1 MLSIQ
6 NLKLF
11 SNSSEN
17 MNLSIEKGSC
27 VHVSGEPGSGKTKL
41 FKILT
46 GTLRPIQGDVLYNDT
61 SIYNSDF
68 IELGRTRK
76 MIGAIFENP
85 IILSNLTLKDNIDF
99 VLKARG
105 VTWDNDI
112 KAMIRGFNLDKSLM
126 KRRMELCRDEIVRF
140 NLLKIIS
147 TKPSFIFFDELC
159 LSTYEESNNL
169 FLDWLKTEREKVS
182 TLFFGHVPNKLQ
194 FLINQEFNIGSDL
207 FNIDRRKYA
216 G

>member
-1 MLSIQ
+1 MLNIQ

-17 MNLSIEKGSC
+17 INLSIEKGSC
-27 VHVSGEPGSGKTKL
+27 VHVSGESGSGKTKL

-46 GTLRPIQGDVLYNDT
+46 GTLRPIEGDVLYNDI

-99 VLKARG
+99 VLKARN
-105 VTWDNDI
+105 VSWDDEI
-112 KAMIRGFNLDKSLM
+112 RGMISGFNLDKALS
-126 KRRMELCRDEIVRF
+126 KRRIELCRDEVVRF
-140 NLLKIIS
+140 NLFKIIS
-147 TKPSFIFFDELC
+147 TKPNFLFFDELC

-169 FLDWLKTEREKVS
+169 FLDWLKSEREKAS
-182 TLFFGHVPNKLQ
+182 ILFFGHVPKKLQ
-194 FLINQEFNIGSDL
+194 FLVNQEFNIGSDL
-207 FNIDRRKYA
+207 FVMNGSKYA

>member
-1 MLSIQ
+1 MLNIQ

-17 MNLSIEKGSC
+17 INLSIEKGSC
-27 VHVSGEPGSGKTKL
+27 VYVSGESGSGKTKL

-46 GTLRPIQGDVLYNDT
+46 GTLRPIEGDVLYNDI

-99 VLKARG
+99 VLKARN
-105 VTWDNDI
+105 VSWDDEI
-112 KAMIRGFNLDKSLM
+112 RGMISGFNLDKALS
-126 KRRMELCRDEIVRF
+126 KRRIELCRDEVVRF
-140 NLLKIIS
+140 NLFKIIS
-147 TKPSFIFFDELC
+147 TKPNFLFFDELC

-169 FLDWLKTEREKVS
+169 FLDWLKSEREKAS
-182 TLFFGHVPNKLQ
+182 ILFFGHVPKKLQ
-194 FLINQEFNIGSDL
+194 FLVNQEFNIGSDL
-207 FNIDRRKYA
+207 FVMNGSKYA